1 MTKLLFL
8 VDRNLVGTSLVNR
21 RKKWELSENAR
32 RGHPMIS
39 RQSGHGSTTEP
50 ADYLRKCMAR
60 YYSWRIGGGPNQYEN
75 FAYLSTD
82 PLDQNTWDKTT
93 SGIVFHP
100 TTAGVL
106 NQGTIQPIFDTP
118 QETTTMMSMMYQGG
132 LSGPAGDLL
141 FGVIPSESEYYSTV
155 GVEIRRMILS
165 GAASDW
171 AASSLSNGIT
181 GDFENLFNAPEWS
194 NWQAY
199 TMGGTSVGGHVENV
213 PGIFGENMAGT
224 IFKDHVFLKNVSNGF
239 VTTNANYNYYNQA
252 MEEMTN
258 NSQISELYIPNLY
271 IAASVFTNNDGSPTW
286 PGMFDGPTSGV
297 PHLGSLRF
305 IKTMLQ
311 RVLGDPLVP
320 GDDDIMDPSHQF
332 TPYQIRAAAG
342 YSNSLLSRFGRR
354 DFTAGHGDLTRAR
367 DANRHIAIPRV
378 MLRPPDATSTEISAL
393 QARWPLSIDFE
404 FHAGAKSTFV
414 TAMDDSHGQEG
425 SSDEYL
431 GTLVSNYFLYEI
443 MKANIYNFEDNRS
456 PAATALYNGNPHNL
470 YEELSFSA
478 MVADTDPPPG
488 SLSYSGFD
496 WTTPGSTE
504 TAWDAASPNAAEDYT
519 LRAIDV
525 NNLMRYA
532 SRYQFNPDIPEGQ
545 QYGGPYQ
552 SNNGL
557 VNQTTEQLIASSS
570 GLIVGNVL
578 NPGPLNQN
586 ILHTQAQVLGNNMMA
601 TGLETFENFMEF
613 NIEFSD
619 ELTKKM
625 RSYGELMSVGPKS
638 WCEPDTLAYKVD
650 KHSVSDEG
658 IVSTDPIQSI
668 YFANVGGA
676 IKYVDT
682 QVFYRKAYVYK
693 LYAYDLV
700 VGNQYKY
707 NNPEVKPPIQQRYP
721 SPLSSMLTGYV
732 YANSNMSMLNQAYF
746 THEWPLVSDEP
757 HKILVSNVYTLP
769 ANPPG
774 NEALLD
780 PTYQMYSDV
789 SIDGFRRNS
798 LSMDNQLATVFDA
811 EGNPVTHGTAIVYGS
826 TFAAR
831 LELLLNSQIAA
842 HWSDTIG
849 PDYNSHTDPPAIQQ
863 QYTSQFRVRYLTR
876 TGTQPGQ
883 KRGRFLIAQVSALR
897 EDPSGIYNSLAG
909 YDQYSEASPTESPED
924 SATAQSYYQ
933 QYFNLMFD
941 NGLPENVETREIVSG
956 YTPMNLVMD
965 WKTGQHGTAP
975 EIPWNMAAA
984 GTVTVDLYNFKSP
997 KIIEI
1002 PLGTSAPTK
1011 VTDLPPQF
1019 PEAEVFPLKGNSR
1032 EIKILLNENK
1042 YKARWQPIII
1052 EDADAGLFEE
1062 MRMNQFAG
1070 PDEAILFG
1078 SDDHLLNFEVF
1089 RTTTPPTSYADFAG
1103 KRTHLLSTETPS
1115 GNRPPS
1121 TSLLDKIDPNVVYY
1135 YCFRTVDVNGQI
1147 SNPTPILRITMVD
1160 DNGRAY
1166 LIVEPYDLPDDSGL
1180 PTEASFRRFL
1190 QIDASMAAKKITLAG
1205 NPPPVTAGDP
1215 LLPPSNVSMPTSLWN
1230 TDTTMKVRITS
1241 KDTGRKLD
1249 LNLNFTVEPIPNPKI
1264 QGN

>member
-1 MTKLLFL
+1 MTKLLLL
-8 VDRNLVGTSLVNR
+8 VDRNLVGTSLTNR
-21 RKKWELSENAR
+21 RKGWELSDNAR

-39 RQSGHGSTTEP
+39 RQSGHGSTPEP

-60 YYSWRIGGGPNQYEN
+60 YYSWKIGGGPDQYDN

-82 PLDQNTWDKTT
+82 LLEQNTWAKTT
-93 SGIVFHP
+93 SGIVFNI
-100 TTAGVL
+100 TTAQQL
-106 NQGTIQPIFDTP
+106 NTSPIQTIFDSGN
-118 QETTTMMSMMYQGG
+118 ESGVKLSLLFLGG
-132 LSGPAGDLL
+132 LSGPAGDAL
-141 FGVIPSESEYYSTV
+141 FGVMPPGSEDYTTV
-155 GVEIRRMILS
+155 GREGRRMILS

-199 TMGGTSVGGHVENV
+199 TMGGASVGGHVENV

-224 IFKDHVFLKNVSNGF
+224 IFKDHVYLKNVSNGF
-239 VTTNANYNYYNQA
+239 VTTNANYNYYNQV

-286 PGMFDGPTSGV
+286 PGLFDGPTSGV
-297 PHLGSLRF
+297 PHLGSLNF
-305 IKTMLQ
+305 NKTMLQ

-320 GDDDIMDPSHQF
+320 GDDDIMDSAHNF
-332 TPYQIRAAAG
+332 TSYQIRAAAG
-342 YSNSLLSRFGRR
+342 YSNSLLSRFARR
-354 DFTAGHGDLTRAR
+354 DFTAGHTDLARAR
-367 DANRHIAIPRV
+367 DANRHIAIPRI
-378 MLRPPDATSTEISAL
+378 MLQPPDSTSTEISAL
-393 QARWPLSIDFE
+393 QDRWPLSIDFE
-404 FHAGAKSTFV
+404 FQAGPKSTFV
-414 TAMDDSHGQEG
+414 TAMDDSHGLSQEG
-425 SSDEYL
+425 SSDQSL
-431 GTLVSNYFLYEI
+431 GALVSNYFLYEI
-443 MKANIYNFEDNRS
+443 MKANIYNFQDNRS

-478 MVADTDPPPG
+478 MVHDTDPPPG

-532 SRYQFNPDIPEGQ
+532 NRYQLDPNLPEGQ

-557 VNQTTEQLIASSS
+557 VNQTTQELIASSS

-586 ILHTQAQVLGNNMMA
+586 VLYTQAEVLWSNMLA
-601 TGLETFENFMEF
+601 TGLETLENWMEF

-625 RSYGELMSVGPKS
+625 RSYAELMSGEF
-638 WCEPDTLAYKVD
+638 CEPDTLAYKID

-658 IVSTDPIQSI
+658 IVSTDPVQSI

-721 SPLSSMLTGYV
+721 SPLSSILTGIQ
-732 YANSNMSMLNQAYF
+732 NSNSNFSLLNQAYF
-746 THEWPLVSDEP
+746 THEWDQAAAYNSLIIP
-757 HKILVSNVYTLP
+757 NVYTIP

-774 NEALLD
+774 NHSLLNPGYPVYCDTSMGGSPLTSLAFDQFEIFQGNTAGETRLPAL
-780 PTYQMYSDV
+780 S
-789 SIDGFRRNS
+789 
-798 LSMDNQLATVFDA
+798 
-811 EGNPVTHGTAIVYGS
+811 
-826 TFAAR
+826 FAAK
-831 LELLLNSQIAA
+831 LEQHLNTQIVEA
-842 HWSDTIG
+842 WNLG
-849 PDYNSHTDPPAIQQ
+849 PGADYNPHTDDAPAFQM
-863 QYTSQFRVRYLTR
+863 YTSQFRVRYLTR
-876 TGTQPGQ
+876 TDPVTAQ
-883 KRGRFLIAQVSALR
+883 KKGRFLIAQVSALR
-897 EDPSGIYNSLAG
+897 NDPSGIYNSLAG
-909 YDQYSEASPTESPED
+909 YDQYSEANPSQSPQNST
-924 SATAQSYYQ
+924 TAQSYYQ

-941 NGLPENVETREIVSG
+941 NGLPENAETREIVSG
-956 YTPMNLVMD
+956 YAPMNLVMD

-984 GTVTVDLYNFKSP
+984 GTVNVDLYNFKSP

-1042 YKARWQPIII
+1042 YKARWQPIVI
-1052 EDADAGLFEE
+1052 EDTDAGLFEE

-1190 QIDASMAAKKITLAG
+1190 QIDASMAAKKITLTG
-1205 NPPPVTAGDP
+1205 TPPPVTAGDP
-1215 LLPPSNVSMPTSLWN
+1215 QVPPSNVSMPTSLWDA
-1230 TDTTMKVRITS
+1230 DTTMKVRITS